1 MDKLLTADN
10 LAIVV
15 LAAWV
20 VTLKIEHAALRKE
33 NSDNWKLVERMRQ
46 LIEMLF
52 QSGKTTSISTN
63 DAVPGIVEKSRRK
76 LAREEAER
84 TIERLERSFEPFPP
98 MEIDDNPTV
107 PDDRWQRG

>member
-20 VTLKIEHAALRKE
+20 VTLKLEHAALRKE

-46 LIEMLF
+46 LIDRLF
-52 QSGKTTSISTN
+52 HPGKAAPIS
-63 DAVPGIVEKSRRK
+63 
-76 LAREEAER
+76 
-84 TIERLERSFEPFPP
+84 
-98 MEIDDNPTV
+98 IDDAGPFYE
-107 PDDRWQRG
+107 P